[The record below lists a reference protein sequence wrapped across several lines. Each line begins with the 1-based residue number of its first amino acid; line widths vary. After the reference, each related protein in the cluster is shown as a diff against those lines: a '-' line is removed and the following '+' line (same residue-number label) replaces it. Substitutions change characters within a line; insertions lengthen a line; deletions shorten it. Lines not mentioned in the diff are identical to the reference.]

1 MADIRSERTLVALS
15 AAIVELASEQ
25 ALSTVTVSQIAA
37 RAGINRATFYDHFAS
52 PGALLAS
59 VLSPDLDAV
68 RQRDNDLRDTG
79 ATSSEQIFRI
89 ALVGVA
95 EHVERFRPIYALA
108 LPDPADNVTHHML
121 VAHFDVSIRH
131 RLTLLTTA
139 APDLNHAVASRYLAH
154 GLVGAI
160 EAWLED
166 ATITRE
172 HLVESMLLSAPPWW
186 HRQHG
191 E

>member
-1 MADIRSERTLVALS
+1 MADIRSERTLASLS
-15 AAIVELASEQ
+15 AASVELASEH

-37 RAGINRATFYDHFAS
+37 RAGINRATFYDHFSS

-68 RQRDNDLRDTG
+68 RQRDNDLRDAG
-79 ATSSEQIFRI
+79 ATSSEDIFRI
-89 ALVGVA
+89 AMIGVA

-121 VAHFDVSIRH
+121 VTHFDVSIRH
-131 RLTLLTTA
+131 RLTLLETDA
-139 APDLNHAVASRYLAH
+139 AALNHALAARFLAH

-166 ATITRE
+166 PTITRE
-172 HLVESMLLSAPPWW
+172 QLVESVLLSAPPWW

-191 E
+191 